1 MDASKEHTDSLLSS
15 ILPIVLEKGPS
26 HTTMDHVAS
35 CLGISKRTLYEI
47 FGSKDEMLKEVLQF
61 QHNIYRKIAEKIF
74 LESENMM
81 AAMVELMKVHHDFL
95 KKVRPDFFRDMDERF
110 KHLRPAY
117 DSRNDEMNR
126 QISRVITLGIKQGM
140 FRKNCDFEMY
150 LRLLR
155 IQLES
160 IKRMEDFFPP
170 EITIAQ
176 AFNAIGLG
184 FLRNIASP
192 KGIEYL
198 EQLKIG

>member
-35 CLGISKRTLYEI
+35 CLGMSKRTLYEI